1 MQQLPSFAKAEER
14 ERDRTVEAGVQLSEG
29 ADALD
34 YLRSVYTDP
43 LQSTYVRLKAAIE
56 ALPFERPKLA
66 VTAVIDGNDFEGR
79 LKRAIERSGKLI
91 EAKPTAPI
99 ESVPIAGSSPRHPAV
114 PDRKGLARA
123 TPPTLAIAKDKLT
136 NSC

>member
-1 MQQLPSFAKAEER
+1 MLDSVDAALDRIEQAAEKAQAI
-14 ERDRTVEAGVQLSEG
+14 DLAEG

-34 YLRSVYTDP
+34 YLRSVYRDP
-43 LQSTYVRLKAAIE
+43 AQSTYMRMKAAIE

-99 ESVPIAGSSPRHPAV
+99 ESVPIAG
-114 PDRKGLARA
+114 
-123 TPPTLAIAKDKLT
+123 
-136 NSC
+136 

>member
-1 MQQLPSFAKAEER
+1 MQHIPSFAKAEER
-14 ERDRTVEAGVQLSEG
+14 ERSAEAEQVVQLSEG

-79 LKRAIERSGKLI
+79 LKRAIARSGKVI
-91 EAKPTAPI
+91 DANAGPPQVEGPA
-99 ESVPIAGSSPRHPAV
+99 AGSPPPVDIPHPPAV
-114 PDRKGLARA
+114 PDRRFRRA
-123 TPPTLAIAKDKLT
+123 
-136 NSC
+136 